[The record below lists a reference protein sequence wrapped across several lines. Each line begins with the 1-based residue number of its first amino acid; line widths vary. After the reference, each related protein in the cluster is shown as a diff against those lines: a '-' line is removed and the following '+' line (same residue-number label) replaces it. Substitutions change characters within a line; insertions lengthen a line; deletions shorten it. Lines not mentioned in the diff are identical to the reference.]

1 MSRIAHSLT
10 LASLVA
16 VLSATP
22 TIAISGSTDC
32 RPSDRAELRAYFHRA
47 EFNVVDEMSVYHRD
61 LSAYGTPRPAS
72 AVSQKAPAAKLS
84 NDETATSHP
93 ARSKLD
99 LASLRTYFHSG
110 AFNASDGLVAYGG
123 E

>member
-61 LSAYGTPRPAS
+61 LSAYGTPRPTSGGS
-72 AVSQKAPAAKLS
+72 ANAPAAKRS
-84 NDETATSHP
+84 NHETTAARTDES
-93 ARSKLD
+93 RLD
-99 LASLRTYFHSG
+99 LASLRAYFHSG